1 MKIIIEFQYFES
13 CPHYIKMLTN
23 LQKAMNGLE
32 DKIEFKKV
40 LVENEETARKV
51 GFRGSPTIII
61 AGDDLESLPVPANP
75 AMACRFYSNGIP
87 SSEVIRKIIF
97 EKIKKE

>member
-1 MKIIIEFQYFES
+1 MKISIEFQYFRS

-32 DKIEFKKV
+32 DKIQFKKIV
-40 LVENEETARKV
+40 VENEETARKV

-61 AGDDLESLPVPANP
+61 AGKDLENLPVPTKP
-75 AMACRFYSNGIP
+75 AMACRFYSNSIP
-87 SSEVIRKIIF
+87 SSEFIRKIIF
-97 EKIKKE
+97 EKIKKK